1 MGKLYKR
8 CRGMIYERMKD
19 IRTYFGNTQQ
29 ELADMLGVSRSTYAG
44 WENGIDAII
53 LPYLNEFC
61 NYYGVNLNY
70 ICGLTNTKKYEII
83 NDKIDKVIL
92 GNHLKEIRT
101 KNNTSQ
107 EKIAEIIKVDQS
119 NYSKYELGKLYIHT
133 YALIEFAKH
142 YKVSIDW
149 LCGKTKDLEIK

>member
-1 MGKLYKR
+1 
-8 CRGMIYERMKD
+8 MIYERMKD

-61 NYYGVNLNY
+61 NYYGVNLDY

>member
-1 MGKLYKR
+1 
-8 CRGMIYERMKD
+8 MIYERMKD

-29 ELADMLGVSRSTYAG
+29 ELADILGVSRSTYAG

-61 NYYGVNLNY
+61 NYYGISLDY
-70 ICGLTNTKKYEII
+70 ICGLTDTKKYDVI
-83 NDKIDKVIL
+83 NDKIDKKIL
-92 GNHLKEIRT
+92 GEHLKEIRT
-101 KNNTSQ
+101 KNNNTQ
-107 EKIAEIIKVDQS
+107 EKVAKIINVDQS
-119 NYSKYELGKLYIHT
+119 NYSKYELGKLFIHT
-133 YALIEFAKH
+133 YALIEFAKY